1 MLAAVSDHLE
11 VTDEQVRAGYRSGL
25 AGATAPD
32 ALERFLRYARIDT
45 QADPDSSTVPSTV
58 KQLDLSR
65 LLVAEL
71 TELGLADAELDDD
84 GYVLAT
90 LPPSIQ
96 RDGPTIA
103 LLAHVD
109 VAYDAPAQDVRP
121 QVVRYEGGRLPL
133 PGDPAVALDPAIS
146 PELADHVGHEL
157 VTSDGTTLLGA
168 DNKAGVA
175 EIMTAVAYLL
185 QHPELEHGPIRICFT
200 RDEEIGKGVEK
211 LDLDRL
217 GADAAY
223 TVDGSTLGQIEDET
237 FNALKAT
244 VVFTGVAVHPGSAKG
259 RLVNAG
265 KVAADFIAGL
275 PRGRLS
281 PETTDGRA
289 GFVHPW
295 SIVGTEEEATVRLIL
310 RDFDRDLLA
319 DHEQLVRRLA
329 EEAAAAYPGARVEIE
344 VVEQYR
350 NMKDYLREDT
360 RVVEAAAEAV
370 RRAGLEPTL
379 TFIRGGTDGSELS
392 ARGLPTPNIF
402 TGGEDFHSR
411 HEWICVADM
420 GSAVA
425 TIVHLAQIWAEEPE
439 PPPSAGGPEPG

>member
-1 MLAAVSDHLE
+1 MEPVRGNLE
-11 VTDEQVRAGYRSGL
+11 
-25 AGATAPD
+25 AGALD
-32 ALERFLRYARIDT
+32 RFLRYVRIDT
-45 QADPDSSTVPSTV
+45 QADPASSTVPSTA

-71 TELGLADAELDDD
+71 HELGLDDAELDDH

-90 LPPSIQ
+90 LPATVD
-96 RDGPTIA
+96 RATPTIA

-109 VAYDAPAQDVRP
+109 VAYDAPADNVQP
-121 QVVRYEGGRLPL
+121 QVVRYERGRLPL
-133 PGDPAVALDPAIS
+133 PGDPAIALDPELS
-146 PELADHVGHEL
+146 PQLADHVGHEL

-175 EIMTAVAYLL
+175 EIMTAVDHLL

-223 TVDGSTLGQIEDET
+223 TIDGSTRGQIENET
-237 FNALKAT
+237 WSALEAF

-265 KVAADFIAGL
+265 KVAADFIAGF
-275 PRGRLS
+275 PRDRLS
-281 PETTDGRA
+281 PETTEGRDGY
-289 GFVHPW
+289 VHPW
-295 SIVGTEEEATVRLIL
+295 STVGEEERTTVRVLL

-319 DHEQLVRRLA
+319 GHEQLVRRLA
-329 EEAAAAYPGARVEIE
+329 EEAVAAHPGARVEID
-344 VVEQYR
+344 VVEQYL
-350 NMKDYLREDT
+350 NMKAYLRDHP
-360 RVVEAAAEAV
+360 RVVEAAVEAV
-370 RRAGLEPTL
+370 RRAGLEPKL
-379 TFIRGGTDGSELS
+379 TFVRGGTDGAVLS

-420 GSAVA
+420 GAAVQ
-425 TIVHLAQIWAEEPE
+425 TIVQLAQIWAEEP
-439 PPPSAGGPEPG
+439 GGA